1 MMRIT
6 ITLILTAALLLTGGK
21 AVAED
26 NPPLT
31 ADSLDQFRS
40 VVHIDFAAQEDAE
53 SFDSGWFAFSG
64 DGAHIAVT
72 RRDGALVIFD
82 SDSGEPVITY
92 NVTRNSGQ
100 PGTVLDA
107 DFGDDDRTLIALH
120 ADGERYYLSLH
131 TLDEDEITVVTLLES
146 PDMPVRVWLADT
158 GAHAW
163 IEVLAL
169 ESEHYVMRMPLPSAS
184 EDDTE
189 IISMPS
195 GPENDADAYVRIG
208 RIPAPLAVT
217 ASLEGVVKL
226 WDLETGEVTH
236 EVQLDGVPVFGRV
249 NETTATQM
257 AWRDPISD
265 GLYLLDFVSGENRQ
279 IAELGGVYIQALL
292 LAPAG
297 DIILGVDV
305 DHRPVVVAWNTA
317 DGEVTELGDYRECSR
332 VPDLVRLSADGT
344 TLVIGCDTGLDIW
357 RVQAETS
364 ENED

>member
-1 MMRIT
+1 
-6 ITLILTAALLLTGGK
+6 
-21 AVAED
+21 
-26 NPPLT
+26 
-31 ADSLDQFRS
+31 
-40 VVHIDFAAQEDAE
+40 
-53 SFDSGWFAFSG
+53 
-64 DGAHIAVT
+64 
-72 RRDGALVIFD
+72 
-82 SDSGEPVITY
+82 
-92 NVTRNSGQ
+92 
-100 PGTVLDA
+100 
-107 DFGDDDRTLIALH
+107 
-120 ADGERYYLSLH
+120 
-131 TLDEDEITVVTLLES
+131 
-146 PDMPVRVWLADT
+146 
-158 GAHAW
+158 
-163 IEVLAL
+163 VLAL
-169 ESEHYVMRMPLPSAS
+169 ESEHYVMRVPLPGAD
-184 EDDTE
+184 EDDSE
-189 IISMPS
+189 IIALPS
-195 GPENDADAYVRIG
+195 GPENDAEAYVRIG

-279 IAELGGVYIQALL
+279 IAELGGAYVQALL

-305 DHRPVVVAWNTA
+305 DHRPVVVAWNTTN
-317 DGEVTELGDYRECSR
+317 GEVTELGDYRECSR

-357 RVQAETS
+357 RVQPDTS